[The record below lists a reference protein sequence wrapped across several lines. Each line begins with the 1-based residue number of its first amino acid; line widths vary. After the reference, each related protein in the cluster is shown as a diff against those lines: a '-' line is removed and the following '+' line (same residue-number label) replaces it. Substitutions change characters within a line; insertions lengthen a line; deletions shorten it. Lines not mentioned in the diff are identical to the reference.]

1 MPKTNPWVG
10 IQSMGALDQKLY
22 QQRKNNPAPSP
33 TRTVSKETNEQAA
46 TEAQEQ
52 PPSINEEKTKKGRNN
67 VVTSS
72 RHDVNYRAWRDIIE
86 NTETHNS
93 SLRLTA
99 EENFAVEDV
108 ITDLKRQLK
117 IKISLNE
124 VARLGLLYLVHDF
137 KKHRE
142 KSLLYKVKKS

>member
-1 MPKTNPWVG
+1 MPKDNPWAG

-22 QQRKNNPAPSP
+22 QQQKNNPAASP
-33 TRTVSKETNEQAA
+33 TSAVPKEPNEQTAPA
-46 TEAQEQ
+46 AQEQ
-52 PPSINEEKTKKGRNN
+52 QPVANEEKSTKASDD
-67 VVTSS
+67 VETSS
-72 RHDVNYRAWRDIIE
+72 RHDVNYRVWRDIIE

-117 IKISLNE
+117 IKTSLNE
-124 VARLGLLYLVHDF
+124 IARLGLLYLVHDF

>member
-1 MPKTNPWVG
+1 MPKANPWVG
-10 IQSMGALDQKLY
+10 IQQMGALDQKLY
-22 QQRKNNPAPSP
+22 RQQKNNTAPAP
-33 TRTVSKETNEQAA
+33 TKAVSKGTHQQAA

-52 PPSINEEKTKKGRNN
+52 PPSINEEKSNKGRNN

-108 ITDLKRQLK
+108 ITDLRRQLK
-117 IKISLNE
+117 IKTSLNE
-124 VARLGLLYLVHDF
+124 LARLGLLYLIHDF

-142 KSLLYKVKKS
+142 NSLLYKVKKS

>member
-1 MPKTNPWVG
+1 MPKDNPWAG

-22 QQRKNNPAPSP
+22 QQQKNNPTPSP
-33 TRTVSKETNEQAA
+33 TRTVPKETNEQTV
-46 TEAQEQ
+46 TEALEQ
-52 PPSINEEKTKKGRNN
+52 PPSVNEEQSNKGSDD
-67 VVTSS
+67 VETSS
-72 RHDVNYRAWRDIIE
+72 RHDVNYRVWRDIIE

-117 IKISLNE
+117 IKTSLNE

>member
-1 MPKTNPWVG
+1 MPKDNPWAG

-22 QQRKNNPAPSP
+22 QQQNNSAPSP

-72 RHDVNYRAWRDIIE
+72 RHDVNYRVWRDIIE

-117 IKISLNE
+117 IKTSLNE

-142 KSLLYKVKKS
+142 ESLLYKVKKS

>member
-1 MPKTNPWVG
+1 MPKDNPWAG
-10 IQSMGALDQKLY
+10 IQTMGALDQKLY
-22 QQRKNNPAPSP
+22 QKPKNATAPSL
-33 TRTVSKETNEQAA
+33 TNTVPKGTEDNAV
-46 TEAQEQ
+46 TEALEQ
-52 PPSINEEKTKKGRNN
+52 PRSITEEKSKQGIND
-67 VVTSS
+67 VATSS

-99 EENFAVEDV
+99 EENFAIEDV

-117 IKISLNE
+117 IKTSLNE
-124 VARLGLLYLVHDF
+124 VARLGLLYLIDDF

-142 KSLLYKVKKS
+142 HSLLYKVKNS

>member
-1 MPKTNPWVG
+1 MPKDNPWAG

-22 QQRKNNPAPSP
+22 QQQKNNSAPSP
-33 TRTVSKETNEQAA
+33 TRTVSKETNEQAV
-46 TEAQEQ
+46 TVAQEQ
-52 PPSINEEKTKKGRNN
+52 PPSVNDEKTKKGSDK
-67 VVTSS
+67 VITSS
-72 RHDVNYRAWRDIIE
+72 RHDVNYRTWRDIIE

-108 ITDLKRQLK
+108 ITDLKRHLK
-117 IKISLNE
+117 VKTSLNE
-124 VARLGLLYLVHDF
+124 LARLGLLYLIHDF

-142 KSLLYKVKKS
+142 NSLLYKVKKS